1 MNVAS
6 MTHILG
12 LESSDEL
19 LSLLLQNVQDY
30 ALIIL
35 DPAGQIV
42 GWSNGAAQV
51 LGYEAAAVT
60 GVSFIILYT
69 AEDQAAGLPQQELER
84 ASHDGRS
91 DDNNWLVRQ
100 DGSRLWASGVTAPLR
115 TADGTLHG
123 FVKIARDAT
132 LRHQLEEEHAHLL
145 AQAQKAQSMTEEA
158 LAMRDQFLSVISHEL
173 KTPITTILGQAQLLA
188 RRLTRGHEFGERENR
203 SLSIIADQ
211 AKRLA
216 GMIDFLLDVGRLH
229 SGQFTVRLEPLDL
242 EALLRHLLEAM
253 RGPLEQHQIV
263 LACPPPPL
271 MVRGDVERL
280 EQVFQNLLQNAI
292 KYSPAGGR
300 VTVEVTQEETQIC
313 VAITDEGIGIP
324 AAEQARLFE
333 RFYRAHNA
341 KTQQIKGTGIGL
353 YVVSELVNLHGG
365 SITVVSTEGQ
375 GSTFT
380 VCLPRNDSHKSPSC

>member
-6 MTHILG
+6 MTHTLG
-12 LESSDEL
+12 LASSDEL
-19 LSLLLQNVQDY
+19 LSLLLHNVQDY

-35 DPAGQIV
+35 DPTGQIV
-42 GWSNGAAQV
+42 GWSRGAAQV

-60 GVSFIILYT
+60 GVSFTILYT

-84 ASHDGRS
+84 AMRDGRA
-91 DDNNWLVRQ
+91 DDDNWLVRR
-100 DGSRLWASGVTAPLR
+100 DGSRLWASGFSTALR
-115 TADGTLHG
+115 DADGILRG

-132 LRHQLEEEHAHLL
+132 AQRQLEEEHAHLL
-145 AQAQKAQSMTEEA
+145 AQAQAAHATMAEA

-173 KTPITTILGQAQLLA
+173 RTPITTILGQAQLLA
-188 RRLTRGHEFGERENR
+188 RRLGRGQGFGEHENR
-203 SLSIIADQ
+203 SLGIIAEQ

-229 SGQFTVRLEPLDL
+229 SGQFTVRLELLDL
-242 EALLRHLLEAM
+242 EALLRRLIEAM
-253 RGPLEQHQIV
+253 DASSEQHQIV

-271 MVRGDVERL
+271 MVRGDVDRL

-300 VTVEVTQEETQIC
+300 VTVEVTQEETRIC

-324 AAEQARLFE
+324 AADQARLFE
-333 RFYRAHNA
+333 RFYRAYNA
-341 KTQQIKGTGIGL
+341 KSQQIKGTGIGL

-365 SITVVSTEGQ
+365 AITVASTEGQ

-380 VCLPRNDSHKSPSC
+380 VCLPREDSQQSP